1 MLERTMKVTLL
12 GTGSPLPSATCAGPS
27 SLVQAGGLNLLVDTG
42 RGVIMRLIGAMV
54 PPPLVSAVL
63 LTHLHSD
70 HITDLND
77 VITTRWIS
85 SPAATPLPIYG
96 PVGTKKMVDGLVSM
110 LSQDEGYRLEHHD
123 DLRAAGGMKV
133 EVHELNAGE
142 SFTIGDVK
150 ISVHETDHRPVAP
163 TIGFRFEHD
172 GKVAALA
179 GDTIPCQGLY
189 DMCQSADIYVQ
200 TVLRE
205 DLVRAFAPLVPT
217 GDRFLD
223 ILDYHSTVQQAGQT
237 AAKCNVKTL
246 LLTHFV
252 PAIQP
257 GQEDEWRAMAAEHFS
272 GEIVIGPDL
281 TFVEK

>member
-1 MLERTMKVTLL
+1 MKVTLL

-42 RGVIMRLIGAMV
+42 RGVIMRLVGAMV
-54 PPPLVSAVL
+54 PPPMVNAVL

-70 HITDLND
+70 HICDLND
-77 VITTRWIS
+77 VITTRWIA

-96 PVGTKKMVDGLVSM
+96 PVGTKKMVDGLIAM
-110 LSQDEGYRLEHHD
+110 LSQDEGYRLDHHN

-142 SFTIGDVK
+142 SFSLGDVK

-163 TIGFRFEHD
+163 TIGFRIEHE
-172 GKVAALA
+172 GKIAALA

-189 DMCQSADIYVQ
+189 DMCQDADIYVQ

-205 DLVRAFAPLVPT
+205 DLVRTFAPLVPT
-217 GDRFLD
+217 GERFLD

-237 AAKCNVKTL
+237 AAQCNVKTL

-257 GQEDEWRAMAAEHFS
+257 GQEDEWRVMAAEHFS

-281 TFVEK
+281 TSVEK

>member
-1 MLERTMKVTLL
+1 MKITLL

-27 SLVQAGGLNLLVDTG
+27 TLVQAGGQNIVVDAG
-42 RGVIMRLIGAMV
+42 RGVIMRLVGAMC
-54 PPPLVSAVL
+54 PPPFISAVI

-70 HITDLND
+70 HICDLND
-77 VITTRWIS
+77 IITTRWIS

-96 PVGTKKMVDGLVSM
+96 PKGTQKMIDGLLAM
-110 LSQDEGYRLEHHD
+110 LSQDETYRLNHHD

-133 EVHELNAGE
+133 EVHEVEAGE

-150 ISVHETDHRPVAP
+150 VSVHATDHRPVAP
-163 TIGFRFEHD
+163 TVGFRIEHD
-172 GKVAALA
+172 GVVGALA
-179 GDTIPCQGLY
+179 GDTIPCDGLY
-189 DMCQSADIYVQ
+189 DMCKDADIYVQ

-205 DLVRAFAPLVPT
+205 DLVRTFAPLVPT

-272 GEIVIGPDL
+272 GEIVVGPDL

>member
-1 MLERTMKVTLL
+1 
-12 GTGSPLPSATCAGPS
+12 
-27 SLVQAGGLNLLVDTG
+27 
-42 RGVIMRLIGAMV
+42 
-54 PPPLVSAVL
+54 
-63 LTHLHSD
+63 
-70 HITDLND
+70 
-77 VITTRWIS
+77 
-85 SPAATPLPIYG
+85 
-96 PVGTKKMVDGLVSM
+96 MVDGLIGM

-133 EVHELNAGE
+133 EVHEMNAGE

-150 ISVHETDHRPVAP
+150 ISVHATDHRPVAP

-189 DMCQSADIYVQ
+189 DMCQDADIYVQ

-205 DLVRAFAPLVPT
+205 DLIRTFAPLVPT
-217 GDRFLD
+217 GERFLD
-223 ILDYHSTVQQAGQT
+223 VLDYHSTVQQSGQT

-257 GQEDEWRAMAAEHFS
+257 GQEEEWRALAAEYFS

-281 TFVEK
+281 TSVEK